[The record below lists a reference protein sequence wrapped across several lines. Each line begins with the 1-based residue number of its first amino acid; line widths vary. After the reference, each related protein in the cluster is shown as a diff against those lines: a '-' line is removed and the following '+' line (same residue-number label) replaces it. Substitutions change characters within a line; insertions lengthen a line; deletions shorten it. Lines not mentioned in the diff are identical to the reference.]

1 MQVSESLMGPGDW
14 IGDVEIL
21 EKCPR
26 LNTYVTLSELQYLIH
41 SRFSSPLLLQINV
54 KFYL

>member
-1 MQVSESLMGPGDW
+1 MGPGDW

>member
-1 MQVSESLMGPGDW
+1 MGPGDW

-26 LNTYVTLSELQYLIH
+26 LNTYVTISEFNSL
-41 SRFSSPLLLQINV
+41 V
-54 KFYL
+54 